1 MLLALCFHGPDIIL
15 PRDEPEQTLTKLSER
30 DSRRDEQL
38 HAAVRSIIP
47 VSAAETPVAG
57 LRWSQIVT

>member
-15 PRDEPEQTLTKLSER
+15 PRDEPEQTLTKLTER
-30 DSRRDEQL
+30 DFRRDEQL

-47 VSAAETPVAG
+47 VSTETPVAG